1 MSLRLICGDG
11 NEVRLPKRCSE
22 KMSLF
27 RNYASWKNSAYTLQ
41 CKARS
46 QIVNHLL
53 DWLDGESEQVN
64 ITQDN
69 FTELQSLC
77 HELGFSGLDKQFHA
91 LETEF
96 NIERKDLEELV
107 NDIAR
112 QNKAILKALETHQSF
127 FLRWQYLEERVRTLE
142 EVTQRTATELKESI
156 TQKVKEVAR
165 VCEKN
170 NLQLSQKTEQA
181 LGDCATRKDLE
192 ALAHE
197 LNQLKERE
205 KTMRAEFS
213 AAKSIHFTRKR
224 EFAYDKSKPLEGII
238 DYLTDK
244 YEGNVHDNRIVN
256 VTANFI
262 HPDRSDDRSDDSN
275 SQPKNVVDLG
285 TDSEYFNDGERE
297 MWICYKF
304 KTSRVIPTS
313 YSVRSCRDAPGGC
326 HLKSWVVEVSNNGA
340 KDSWT
345 EIDRH
350 EDNYDLN
357 SEFAIANFQI
367 PRVPSKCVKF
377 IRLRQIGPSHQG
389 DNSVALTS
397 WEIFGTLYEQ

>member
-22 KMSLF
+22 KMLLF

-46 QIVNHLL
+46 QVVNHLL
-53 DWLDGESEQVN
+53 DWLDGESEEVN

-112 QNKAILKALETHQSF
+112 QNQAILKVLETHQSF
-127 FLRWQYLEERVRTLE
+127 FLRWQSLEERVRTLE
-142 EVTQRTATELKESI
+142 EGTQRTATELKESI
-156 TQKVKEVAR
+156 AQKLEDVAR
-165 VCEKN
+165 VCEKRS
-170 NLQLSQKTEQA
+170 LQVSQKTEHA
-181 LGDCATRKDLE
+181 LRDCVTRKDLE

-197 LNQLKERE
+197 VNQLKESE

-224 EFAYDKSKPLEGII
+224 EFTYDESKPLEGII
-238 DYLTDK
+238 DYLTHE
-244 YEGNVHDNRIVN
+244 YEGNVHDKGIVN
-256 VTANFI
+256 VTAKSVY
-262 HPDRSDDRSDDSN
+262 HDSAGGN

-285 TDSEYFNDGERE
+285 TDSEYYFQDNGEE
-297 MWICYKF
+297 MWICYNF
-304 KTSRVIPTS
+304 KSRRVIPTS
-313 YSVRSCRDAPGGC
+313 YSVRSCRDNPGGC
-326 HLKSWVVEVSNNGA
+326 HLKSWVLEASNNGA
-340 KDSWT
+340 KNSWT

-367 PRVPSKCVKF
+367 PRVPSECVKF
-377 IRLRQIGPSHQG
+377 IRLRQIGPSHKG
-389 DNSVALTS
+389 NYSVAFTS
-397 WEIFGTLYEQ
+397 LEIFGTIYEK